1 MAELVV
7 QDGLIVSGSVNA
19 FSFVGNGSGITGI
32 TATAAPAGPNE
43 SIQFNDAGATSGSGN
58 FTFDKATNTVS
69 LTGSLQITG
78 SNTSRLM
85 YNFFASTFAAATGTV
100 WTNQP
105 AATASF
111 GNATTTT
118 GQATYITDLTDYT
131 QARFWT
137 SVQVAGA
144 AAATALLLQ
153 YSTDNVSWNA
163 FGSAVV
169 IGNTTGAKDSG
180 WFTIPSGAKT
190 FVYIRLVGYGGN
202 GTADPAFSPP
212 TLIFR

>member
-19 FSFVGNGSGITGI
+19 VSFVGNGSGITGI
-32 TATAAPAGPNE
+32 TATAAPAGPNQ

-58 FTFDKATNTVS
+58 FTFNKATNTVN
-69 LTGSLQITG
+69 LNGSLQITG
-78 SNTSRLM
+78 SNTSRLT
-85 YNFFASTFAAATGTV
+85 YNWYATTYVAASGTQ

-131 QARFWT
+131 QARLFT

-144 AAATALLLQ
+144 AATTALLLQ
-153 YSTDNVSWNA
+153 YSTDNVNWNA

-169 IGNTTGAKDSG
+169 IGNTTGAKDSS
-180 WFTIPSGAKT
+180 WFNIPAGAKT
-190 FVYIRLVGYGGN
+190 FVYVRLVGYGGN

-212 TLIFR
+212 TLIIR